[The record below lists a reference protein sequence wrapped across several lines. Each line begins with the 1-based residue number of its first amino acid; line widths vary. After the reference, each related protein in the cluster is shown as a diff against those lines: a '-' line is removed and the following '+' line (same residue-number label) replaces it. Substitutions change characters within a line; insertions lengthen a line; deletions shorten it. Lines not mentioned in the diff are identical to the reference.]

1 MFNQDFLSRLQILN
15 WSELSAVR
23 GGNVGTLRMS
33 IVVPG
38 QKKASIY
45 IRTV

>member
-1 MFNQDFLSRLQILN
+1 MFNQDFLSRFQILN

-23 GGNVGTLRMS
+23 EENVGTLRMS

-38 QKKASIY
+38 QKKAQCIN
-45 IRTV
+45 

>member
-1 MFNQDFLSRLQILN
+1 MFNQDFLSRFQILN

-23 GGNVGTLRMS
+23 GENVGTLRMS

-38 QKKASIY
+38 QKKAQCIN
-45 IRTV
+45 